1 MMGGLRAF
9 AQSFAGKAVLVFL
22 AFMLL
27 GSGIVGSI
35 SLFTSSRVSSGIQA
49 DGQNINE
56 LEIAQEAR
64 GSFYQLGQ
72 TFEQFGQQLDSQEAF
87 ERLGFMD
94 QVRDAT
100 QARLVNEVAFK
111 AQADQLNITTSQTD
125 LSATIQETFTDPV
138 TGLFSERSMAR
149 TLAANG
155 LTERAY
161 LRDVSEEFASNRL
174 FNAADDLILDDET
187 GLKIA
192 DVPQSGL
199 MAQFNAAWGR
209 YDLSYFAIS
218 GSGIDIAA
226 PNDDELQPIMDANPD
241 DYQRPEYRD
250 FVGIFL
256 TPDDMIPTIEVTD
269 EDIQATYDEYVAR
282 SELLTQWSLRQL
294 FVDDGDAAQAVVD
307 AVRGG
312 ATFEDAA
319 AANEQSTPLDLG
331 PRSYTYGRD
340 AVNAAF
346 TAVKEAGMLDP
357 IADNDRFTLIE
368 VYQVDT
374 PEIVSLEDYRDEAI
388 NEIAA
393 PQAAAVLSARF
404 SELDSLIGTLSLEE
418 AAAQVELPLITGS
431 IAQSG
436 PDARVE
442 GVPGNTKVASEIF
455 TAPVG
460 QTGFRNSFG
469 EEGLFMVRVDAVEEE
484 RPMTFE
490 EARPTL
496 TSAYNTQARADLLN
510 ALGETALSSI
520 SDQTSFIQYIL
531 DNGVELKKED
541 GKTKGELR
549 RLALPIDVLEG
560 TAAGDIVSGVTNT
573 GFNIILVRDARA
585 ADPELDAEALEGIE
599 FQLARQYDDEL
610 QRAYRAAVRETV
622 NVNITEKV
630 FERAITSGLNAYL
643 DLRSGG
649 TGEVRLEGV
658 GAGAGGQ
665 TGAGI

>member
-49 DGQNINE
+49 DGQNVNE

-72 TFEQFGQQLDSQEAF
+72 TFGQFGQQLDSREAF
-87 ERLGFMD
+87 DRLGFMD

-100 QARLVNEVAFK
+100 QARLVNEIAFK
-111 AQADQLNITTSQTD
+111 AQAAKLNLTASQTD
-125 LSATIQETFTDPV
+125 LSASIQETFKDPV
-138 TGLFSERSMAR
+138 TGVYSERSMAR

-161 LRDVSEEFASNRL
+161 LRDISEELASDRL
-174 FNAADDLILDDET
+174 FKAADDLILDDST

-192 DVPQSGL
+192 EVPQSTL

-209 YDLSYFAIS
+209 YDVSYFAIS
-218 GSGIDIAA
+218 ANGIELAS
-226 PNDDELQPIMDANPD
+226 PTDDELKAILDASPD

-256 TPDDMIPTIEVTD
+256 TPEDMIPSIDVSE
-269 EDIQATYDEYVAR
+269 EDIQETYDQYVAR
-282 SELLTQWSLRQL
+282 SDLATEWSLRQL
-294 FVDDGDAAQAVVD
+294 FVDDSDVAQTIVD

-312 ATFEDAA
+312 QSFDEAA
-319 AANEQSTPLDLG
+319 AANDQGTPLDLG
-331 PRSYTYGRD
+331 PRSYSYGRD

-346 TAVKEAGMLDP
+346 TATTEAGMLDP

-368 VYQVDT
+368 VYQVDK
-374 PEIVSLEDYRDEAI
+374 PEVLALEEYRDQAI
-388 NEIAA
+388 REIAA
-393 PQAAAVLSARF
+393 PQAATVLNARF
-404 SELDSLIGTLSLEE
+404 NELDGLIGTLSLED
-418 AAAQVELPLITGS
+418 AAAQVELSLVSGS
-431 IAQSG
+431 VAASG
-436 PDARVE
+436 PDSRVE
-442 GVPGNTKVASEIF
+442 GLPVNTKITSEIF
-455 TAPVG
+455 SAPIG

-469 EEGLFMVRVDAVEEE
+469 DEGLFIVRVDGAEET
-484 RPMTFE
+484 RPMTFD
-490 EARPTL
+490 EATPML
-496 TSAYNTQARADLLN
+496 TTAFNTQARSDLLN
-510 ALGETALSSI
+510 NLGETALSSI
-520 SDQTSFIQYIL
+520 SDQTSFTQYIL

-541 GKTKGELR
+541 GQTLADLR
-549 RLALPIDVLEG
+549 RLSIPVDVVKD
-560 TAAGDIVSGVTNT
+560 ASKGDVVSGVTNT
-573 GFNIILVRDARA
+573 GFNIVLVRDARA

-622 NVNITEKV
+622 NVNINEKV

-649 TGEVRLEGV
+649 TGEVRLEGN
-658 GAGAGGQ
+658 GAGAGG
-665 TGAGI
+665 TAGAGI